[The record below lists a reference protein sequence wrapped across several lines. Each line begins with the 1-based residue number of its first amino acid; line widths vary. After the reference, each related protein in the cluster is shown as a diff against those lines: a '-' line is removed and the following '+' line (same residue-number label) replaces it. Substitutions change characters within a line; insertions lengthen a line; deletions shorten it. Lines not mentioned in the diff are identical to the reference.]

1 MCLYLRYYICTYKMA
16 ALDETPATIEESP
29 ESESPPPEVEKRT
42 RGRPKGSVDR
52 LPRKRTKIVE
62 EAVEPPPPPPPPAPA
77 EPVRMKVRRAT
88 PTPAQVQA
96 PPPEPPSPRTLFKQA
111 TETIHQLQTQREHA
125 RRDYWADQIAKSLR

>member
-1 MCLYLRYYICTYKMA
+1 MTA
-16 ALDETPATIEESP
+16 PEETPATLEDSP
-29 ESESPPPEVEKRT
+29 ELESQPLEIEKRG

-62 EAVEPPPPPPPPAPA
+62 EAVEPPPPPAPPPTPV
-77 EPVRMKVRRAT
+77 EPVRMKTRRTT

-96 PPPEPPSPRTLFKQA
+96 PPPEPPSPRSLFKQA

-125 RRDYWADQIAKSLR
+125 RRDYWAGQIAKSLR

>member
-1 MCLYLRYYICTYKMA
+1 MA
-16 ALDETPATIEESP
+16 ALEETPATIEDSP
-29 ESESPPPEVEKRT
+29 ELESQPPEIEKRG

-62 EAVEPPPPPPPPAPA
+62 EAVEPPPPPPTPT
-77 EPVRMKVRRAT
+77 EPVRMKTRRAT
-88 PTPAQVQA
+88 PAPAPVQA

-125 RRDYWADQIAKSLR
+125 RRDYWAGQIAKSLR

>member
-1 MCLYLRYYICTYKMA
+1 MA
-16 ALDETPATIEESP
+16 APEETPATIEDSQELESQP
-29 ESESPPPEVEKRT
+29 LEIEPKRG

-62 EAVEPPPPPPPPAPA
+62 EAVEPPPPPPPTPV
-77 EPVRMKVRRAT
+77 EPVKMKVRRAT
-88 PTPAQVQA
+88 PAPAPVQA

-125 RRDYWADQIAKSLR
+125 RRDYWAGQIAKSLR